1 MIYMMLSTLSGR
13 KFLIKTR
20 FLQGNVIHFMM
31 THFTLV
37 LRSNNYSKKRSHL
50 NLVCENNY

>member
-20 FLQGNVIHFMM
+20 FLQGNMIHFMM

-37 LRSNNYSKKRSHL
+37 LRSNNYSKKGL
-50 NLVCENNY
+50 T